1 MRVQLF
7 DDPMTAEMVLGGTWR
22 LAKSLEVLRAEIDA
36 LAPDRS
42 RVLDGTIGDAA
53 HSVRVSRHNP
63 YQGVVCA
70 LDLTHDPEHGL
81 DCGWL
86 FEYLRTHPHPNLE
99 YIIHNRQVTRRRT
112 GWKIDRYTG
121 SHDHAGH
128 IHIAVGHGTDG
139 APFVSLTE
147 VDNVTPWLEGGE
159 DLNEMQDELL
169 KQNRLS
175 NVARSYDVAMID
187 ALIQG
192 DLDRYQAL
200 QEQKRGALEQ
210 ERVRLGLT
218 KAQAGMV

>member
-1 MRVQLF
+1 
-7 DDPMTAEMVLGGTWR
+7 MTAEMILGGTWR
-22 LAKSLEVLRAEIDA
+22 LAKSLEVLRAEVDA

-53 HSVRVSRHNP
+53 HAVRVSRHNP

-70 LDLTHDPEHGL
+70 LDLTHDPAHGL

-86 FEYLRTHPHPNLE
+86 FEYLRANPHLNLE
-99 YIIHNRQVTRRRT
+99 YIIYDRKVARRRN
-112 GWKIDRYTG
+112 GWVVERYTG
-121 SHDHAGH
+121 SSPHTGH

-139 APFVSLTE
+139 APFVSLAE
-147 VDNVTPWLEGGE
+147 VDNVTPWLEGGD
-159 DLNEMQDELL
+159 DLNDLQDEIL

-175 NVARSYDVAMID
+175 NVARSYDVAMIE

-192 DLDRYQAL
+192 NPDRYQAL

-210 ERVRLGLT
+210 ERIRLGLT